1 MLLLSWWTVEVDA
14 DAEGEPNDEVTTWRR
29 FVVLLLT
36 LLLDMD
42 SSLGGLSS
50 CREVYSVSFYTHG
63 DDNMKFLK
71 PEWLC

>member
-1 MLLLSWWTVEVDA
+1 MEADA
-14 DAEGEPNDEVTTWRR
+14 DAEVEPNDEGTTWRK
-29 FVVLLLT
+29 FVLLLLT

-63 DDNMKFLK
+63 DENTTF
-71 PEWLC
+71 